1 MMLGPKGILTLVSTY
16 ISIKLYAPGA
26 AMTRYEQ
33 EILSIIRHSSEHL
46 TIEQIFHRMKEKY
59 PGIVLAT
66 IYNNVNRL
74 WEAGLIRRVSIEGQP
89 DRYDRPHRHDH
100 LVCRR
105 CGRLTDIAFDD
116 LSAALR
122 ERLGEEVLYYD
133 LNVFYLCPDCRQ
145 NDFPRTPYKEE
156 PHE

>member
-1 MMLGPKGILTLVSTY
+1 
-16 ISIKLYAPGA
+16 
-26 AMTRYEQ
+26 MTQYEQ
-33 EILSIIRHSSEHL
+33 EIHEIIRCSAEHL
-46 TIEQIFHRMKEKY
+46 TVEQIFHRMKEKH

-105 CGRLTDIAFDD
+105 CGRLTDISFDD
-116 LSAALR
+116 LTAPLR
-122 ERLGEEVLYYD
+122 ERIGENFFYYD
-133 LNVFYLCPDCRQ
+133 LNIFYLCPACLQ
-145 NDFPRTPYKEE
+145 NEFPDKEDS
-156 PHE
+156 HE